1 MKPIAKP
8 AATPP
13 RARAKRRP
21 PGDDLGAA
29 ELGRRVAARLRALRR
44 TRGMS
49 LDQLAAASGVSRAAL
64 SQIETCRTNPTVGLL
79 WKVAVGFGVPFAEL
93 LAEDPAPVSVL
104 RRDDTQVLRSL
115 DGKLHSRALAP
126 AGAHPFLEIYELRL
140 AARGRHVSEP
150 HAAGV
155 REIVV
160 VLRGAL
166 RLTVGATTHA
176 LATGDSVW
184 FAADV
189 PHIYQNPGTSEARY
203 HDLIL
208 YAR

>member
-1 MKPIAKP
+1 MTKAGPS
-8 AATPP
+8 
-13 RARAKRRP
+13 RARPRRRP
-21 PGDDLGAA
+21 PGPGDDLGAA

-49 LDQLAAASGVSRAAL
+49 LDQLAEASGVSRAAL

-93 LAEDPAPVSVL
+93 LGEDPAPVSVL
-104 RRDDTQVLRSL
+104 RRDDMQVLRSL

-126 AGAHPFLEIYELRL
+126 AGAHPFIEVYELRL

-150 HAAGV
+150 HAPGV

-160 VLRGAL
+160 VLSGAL

-176 LATGDSVW
+176 LAAGDSVW

-189 PHIYQNPGTSEARY
+189 PHVYNNPGTSEARY